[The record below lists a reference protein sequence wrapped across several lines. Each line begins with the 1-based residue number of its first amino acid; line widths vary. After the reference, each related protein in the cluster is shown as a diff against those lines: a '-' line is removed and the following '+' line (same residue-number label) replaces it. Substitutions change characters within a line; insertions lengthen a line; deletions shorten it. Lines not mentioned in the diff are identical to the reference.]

1 MRMEDLR
8 AATKELK
15 TSGHC
20 ILLGYNRN
28 RNIMKTNTRL
38 IMAIISNIFQFL
50 AIILIVELLLPRW
63 DINIPLWGLFLI
75 VIIWLTWSVFIY
87 HIGSRALDQAAQV
100 GLTFPPGS
108 IGVVVNDLAPEGTIK
123 IQGEYWR
130 AYSEEGA
137 TSGQEVE
144 VITEDG
150 MLLLVRPLKK
160 QV

>member
-1 MRMEDLR
+1 MEDIQ
-8 AATKELK
+8 AALKELK
-15 TSGHC
+15 NIGVLHF
-20 ILLGYNRN
+20 LGYNRN
-28 RNIMKTNTRL
+28 GNIMKRNTRL
-38 IMAIISNIFQFL
+38 IMAIISNIFQVL

-75 VIIWLTWSVFIY
+75 VIVWLTWSVFIY
-87 HIGSRALDQAAQV
+87 RIGSRALDQDAQV

-108 IGVVVNDLAPEGTIK
+108 TGIVVNDLAPEGTIK

-130 AYSEEGA
+130 AYSEEVA

-150 MLLLVRPLKK
+150 MLLLVRPVGK